1 MSWPNPPR
9 IRTGGFPLD
18 KAIHFLLYAVEAFL
32 LDRAIGWKGR
42 PGFAWSRTL
51 AIVGTMTLWGA
62 IDEAHQA
69 WIPGRTMDSGDLV
82 ADAAGAV
89 AGAVGAGLRSRRR
102 DGARSTATS

>member
-1 MSWPNPPR
+1 
-9 IRTGGFPLD
+9 
-18 KAIHFLLYAVEAFL
+18 
-32 LDRAIGWKGR
+32 
-42 PGFAWSRTL
+42 
-51 AIVGTMTLWGA
+51 MTLWGA

>member
-42 PGFAWSRTL
+42 PGFAWSRAL

-62 IDEAHQA
+62 AKARRCPLDRYLLK
-69 WIPGRTMDSGDLV
+69 IPWPALTLPPPPSAIRILWFSSLI
-82 ADAAGAV
+82 
-89 AGAVGAGLRSRRR
+89 RSF
-102 DGARSTATS
+102 S